1 MEGDWCMSSAK
12 WYSDSDASTAT
23 TTATA
28 MDKRYVQFVFNDK
41 DISALYIDWG
51 DGEGRSV
58 DTANFQWMQYP
69 SPVQEPIVS
78 HT

>member
-1 MEGDWCMSSAK
+1 MSSAK

-41 DISALYIDWG
+41 DISAL
-51 DGEGRSV
+51 
-58 DTANFQWMQYP
+58 
-69 SPVQEPIVS
+69 
-78 HT
+78 